1 MERMT
6 EWDETNNRWYIVDS
20 VGKWDLKEAVDRLA
34 AYEDLG
40 LTPDEIWAQ
49 LSTYS
54 ALLCEIT
61 HGRMSKTNYV
71 FEDIMCVFNNAQE
84 EECEQ
89 CNDGM
94 AETMRKR
101 IRNILKSIFVV
112 TVVDYV
118 CGEAQD
124 PTTFLF
130 DNEVSA
136 NECFR
141 FFSKRDN
148 IKLFMEKEQ
157 VFGSFMVAQEGN
169 DG

>member
-20 VGKWDLKEAVDRLA
+20 VGKWDVKGAVDRLA

-54 ALLCEIT
+54 TLLCEIT

-130 DNEVSA
+130 DNEYSA
-136 NECFR
+136 NQCLKAL
-141 FFSKRDN
+141 SNGKN
-148 IKLFMEKEQ
+148 KVFMTKEE
-157 VFGSFMVAQEGN
+157 VCGSFCVGGQT
-169 DG
+169 

>member
-20 VGKWDLKEAVDRLA
+20 VGKWDVKDAVDRLA

-40 LTPDEIWAQ
+40 LTPEEITAQ
-49 LSTYS
+49 LNTYS
-54 ALLCEIT
+54 SLLCEIT
-61 HGRMSKTNYV
+61 KNRLSKTNYV
-71 FEDIMCVFNNAQE
+71 LEDILLVYNTVQE

-101 IRNILKSIFVV
+101 IRNILKSIYVV

-118 CGEAQD
+118 DGEAQD
-124 PTTFLF
+124 PAVFLF
-130 DNEVSA
+130 DNEYSA
-136 NECFR
+136 NQCLKAL
-141 FFSKRDN
+141 SNGKN
-148 IKLFMEKEQ
+148 KVFMTKEE
-157 VFGSFMVAQEGN
+157 VYGSFCVG
-169 DG
+169 GYT